1 MSNVSILGQ
10 EQPEENPLDI
20 APIEINV
27 ILYEESVYAM
37 LDRLQQEKKKG
48 NHSVVIEEGGISFQ
62 ICASD
67 SEKLKDFAEK
77 HGRDFI

>member
-1 MSNVSILGQ
+1 
-10 EQPEENPLDI
+10 
-20 APIEINV
+20 
-27 ILYEESVYAM
+27 M